1 MLRNA
6 QRFIHKPLP
15 ASLLQKLKKMTKE
28 EFENIGVQS
37 KTNQIINLIFCIV
50 SIILSAFFQIKFYSL
65 FSLNLSEINFLI
77 VIFLYVVFM
86 SLFALGCYGIFILLN
101 PIKISYTKNEMTED
115 ENNNLIKEL
124 FTKLNGKNYVN
135 RDNFIQ
141 FDYKKSYWSYTHQ
154 IYFWIENNLIS
165 VNTKIIDSNPKGGF
179 LDFGAKFRLHK
190 KLNRFLNNKAS
201 W

>member
-1 MLRNA
+1 
-6 QRFIHKPLP
+6 
-15 ASLLQKLKKMTKE
+15 MTKA
-28 EFENIGVQS
+28 EFENIGVKS
-37 KTNQIINLIFCIV
+37 KTNKVINLIFCIV
-50 SIILSAFFQIKFYSL
+50 TIILSTFFQIKFFSL

-77 VIFLYVVFM
+77 VIFLYVVFL

-101 PIKISYTKNEMTED
+101 PIKTSYWKNEMTED
-115 ENNNLIKEL
+115 DNKNVIKEL

-154 IYFWIENNLIS
+154 IYFFIENNLIS
-165 VNTKIIDSNPKGGF
+165 VNTIIIDSNPKGGF

-190 KLNRFLNNKAS
+190 KLNRFFNNKAS

>member
-1 MLRNA
+1 
-6 QRFIHKPLP
+6 
-15 ASLLQKLKKMTKE
+15 MTKA
-28 EFENIGVQS
+28 EFENIGVKS
-37 KTNQIINLIFCIV
+37 KTNKVINLIFCIV
-50 SIILSAFFQIKFYSL
+50 TIILSTFFQIKFFSL

-77 VIFLYVVFM
+77 VIFLYVVFL

-101 PIKISYTKNEMTED
+101 PIKTSYWKNEMTED
-115 ENNNLIKEL
+115 DNKNVIKEL

-154 IYFWIENNLIS
+154 IYFFIENNLIS
-165 VNTKIIDSNPKGGF
+165 VNTIIIDSNPKGGF
-179 LDFGAKFRLHK
+179 LDFGAKLRLHK
-190 KLNRFLNNKAS
+190 KLNRFFNNKAS